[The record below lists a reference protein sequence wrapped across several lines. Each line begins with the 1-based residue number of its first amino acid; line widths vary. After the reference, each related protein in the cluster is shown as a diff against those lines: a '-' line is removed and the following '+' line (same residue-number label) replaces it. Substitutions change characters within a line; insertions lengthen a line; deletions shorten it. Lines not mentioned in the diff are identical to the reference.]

1 MGFKDRALY
10 ITAAMLARLTGLDE
24 LLEAVTLPLLFLEY
38 CREHRKRS
46 LPRSCAPQQPHP

>member
-24 LLEAVTLPLLFLEY
+24 LLEAVTLPLLLLELF
-38 CREHRKRS
+38 HQKRAPKG
-46 LPRSCAPQQPHP
+46 LDHSCE